1 MSIIKN
7 IFSITD
13 LFLKKK
19 KPCARTA
26 FSILTSE
33 FIFHSCQEVASQI
46 IERGGR

>member
-7 IFSITD
+7 IFFIID

-19 KPCARTA
+19 KPCICTA